1 MSRPGQDFNE
11 DRFDNW
17 LKTVNGGT
25 LRAVAAARG
34 LHFEAEIVL
43 TATLRASVDQPAE
56 SPAPKPMPR
65 AERAAR
71 MNQLKTHSTSLGS
84 TSRPRPWLD
93 ECVFQFEHKSSSLHR
108 TG

>member
-84 TSRPRPWLD
+84 TSRPRPCLTN
-93 ECVFQFEHKSSSLHR
+93 VFSSLNIEFFV
-108 TG
+108 T